1 MSRLPSFFLVLLLT
15 LSAGA
20 AAQENPEMAEMYR
33 QDQAA
38 RLNGPIDWEKV
49 SPEDEA
55 RRQRVREL
63 LLAGELKHAA
73 DFHRAAFIFQHGSQP
88 EDFLLA
94 HILAMNAMAL
104 GDQKASWIAA
114 ATLDRYLQAVGQP
127 QVLGTQYRKLE
138 GKWTQEPLQEELVP
152 DQLRKALGVRTRA
165 EQLETLEQYRAKDP
179 F

>member
-1 MSRLPSFFLVLLLT
+1 MFALLLVACLS
-15 LSAGA
+15 LSAWA
-20 AAQENPEMAEMYR
+20 QPQENQEMAEMFR

-38 RLNGPIDWEKV
+38 RLNGPIDWDKV
-49 SPEDEA
+49 SKEDEA
-55 RRQRVREL
+55 RRKRVREL
-63 LLAGELKHAA
+63 LLGGQLLEAK
-73 DFHRAAFIFQHGSQP
+73 DFYRAAFIFQHGSQP

-94 HILAMNAMAL
+94 HILAMNAMAG
-104 GDQKASWIAA
+104 GDREASWIAA

-138 GKWTQEPLQEELVP
+138 GKWTQEPLHEELVP
-152 DQLRKALGVRTRA
+152 DQLRKALGVRSRA